1 MCLQGLELMS
11 AAGLREAT
19 GYLATALSKGSTRIL
34 FQSDTVQLRH
44 SRNRGPEH
52 CSVQHRK

>member
-1 MCLQGLELMS
+1 MS
-11 AAGLREAT
+11 AAGLREAMK
-19 GYLATALSKGSTRIL
+19 YRATALSNSSTRIL

-52 CSVQHRK
+52 CSNAENERQRETI